1 MRLPLFLSLYIAYF
15 TVVLCTL
22 IAAFLHL
29 RFYILNKI
37 ILTCLFI
44 FWIIAP
50 YKYSYLITYLL
61 TKIYSSRH
69 SRQTRPGNLHILVFI

>member
-44 FWIIAP
+44 FFDYCA
-50 YKYSYLITYLL
+50 L
-61 TKIYSSRH
+61 
-69 SRQTRPGNLHILVFI
+69 